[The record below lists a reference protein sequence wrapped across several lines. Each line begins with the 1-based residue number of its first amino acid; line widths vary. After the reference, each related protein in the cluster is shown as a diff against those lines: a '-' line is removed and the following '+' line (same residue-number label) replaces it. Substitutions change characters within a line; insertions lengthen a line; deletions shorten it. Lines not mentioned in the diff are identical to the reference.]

1 MASSKRIHWA
11 DLARGLA
18 ALGVIAYHVDVPG
31 TSKFYVFV
39 DFFFILSGF
48 VLSRSIG
55 GINTSADWRHFVL
68 KRLFRFMP
76 LVWMAVAAKVG
87 LTFVGTLMG
96 KPCGN
101 YECEPALVFSA
112 ALLLQVFI
120 PATFMVLAPL
130 WSLSVELYVNA
141 GYALKIGENR
151 RTMTLVGVGIGL
163 ALTIASYFV
172 PRYGAE
178 MFDNF
183 HGFARGALAFGLGL
197 AIRYL
202 PQITRAWLMIVPS
215 MLASFLVLSVNFEDF
230 QPLIASI
237 VFTALIW
244 GFSCLRTESA
254 NIFYVRTAT
263 LLGNAS
269 FGIYVWHGAIRGT
282 IMKLASV
289 AGLEAGTV
297 GYWMFNLVVLALV
310 STSIALLTFHYVE
323 QPVMRWFRENV
334 HGRGRTSDLS

>member
-1 MASSKRIHWA
+1 MGLMSAAKRIHWA
-11 DLARGLA
+11 DLARGIA

-31 TSKFYVFV
+31 TTQFYVFV

-55 GINTSADWRHFVL
+55 NIDSGSNWRHFML

-76 LVWMAVAAKVG
+76 LVWMAVATKVA
-87 LTFVGTLMG
+87 LTLIGTLMG

-101 YECEPALVFSA
+101 YECQPLLVVSA
-112 ALLLQVFI
+112 ALLLQVLI
-120 PATFMVLAPL
+120 PATFMVLGPL
-130 WSLSVELYVNA
+130 WSLSVELFVNA
-141 GYALKIGENR
+141 GYALKFGTDR

-163 ALTIASYFV
+163 ALTITSYFV

-202 PQITRAWLMIVPS
+202 PTLTRAWLLIVPS
-215 MLASFLVLSVNFEDF
+215 LLASFLVLTLNIQEF
-230 QPLIASI
+230 QPLLASV
-237 VFTALIW
+237 VFTFLIW
-244 GFSCLRTESA
+244 GFSSLKTESA
-254 NIFYVRTAT
+254 TVLYVRTAT
-263 LLGNAS
+263 MLGNAS

-282 IMKLASV
+282 IMKVASV
-289 AGLEAGTV
+289 LGLETGTA
-297 GYWMFNLVVLALV
+297 GYWLFNLIVLAV
-310 STSIALLTFHYVE
+310 TSTAIALLTFHFVE
-323 QPVMRWFRENV
+323 QPVMRWFAKKYFVRRN
-334 HGRGRTSDLS
+334 R